1 MNFIRNLRIGT
12 KIYLVS
18 AITALIFI
26 ASLTGFYLDYRDEIY
41 QSTEKKVAA
50 SVETAW
56 AIIDHFS
63 KEAGKRYSEEEAM
76 QLAKSTIKDLR
87 YEGSGYFWINDTQ
100 PKMIMHPTNPK
111 LDGQDLST
119 MKDPDGVKLF
129 VEMVKVSANPAGG
142 IVHYQWNKP
151 GFEDPQPKISFV
163 KKHPKWNWIIGSGA
177 YVDDLQ
183 AMVNKVFYTIITV
196 VGICMFLSIILIYLV
211 TRSITKPMKA
221 TVTMLEEIESGR
233 YQSRLNLNR
242 TDEIGQLGQAM
253 DNLAHNFETII
264 LPMLDQLSKGD
275 LSFSPHPKDDYDSPM
290 VALRTVSDNL
300 NDTMNTIQLSAQQ
313 INSASGQVSD
323 ASQSLSEGATNSAA
337 SLEEISSSLNHL
349 SGQTRHNAENA
360 SQVNSL
366 SSEAKRVA
374 ETGNTRM
381 QQMVASMT
389 EINEASQSINKIIKV
404 IDEIAFQTNLLALN
418 AAVEAAR
425 AGQHGKGFAVVAE
438 EVRNLAVRS
447 AKAASETAELIA
459 SSVGKTEHGTEIAQQ
474 TATSLEEIFAT
485 VSKVSD
491 LAEEIAAASNEQA
504 EGIAQINEGLT
515 QIDQGIQQN
524 TATAE
529 ETAASAEELSS
540 QAEELLNML
549 SKFLLKG
556 HSAPRQAIKTQPVG
570 KHQVMPHPA
579 PERSV
584 AKSYAT
590 EGWNQLG
597 TQPKKPVIALDD
609 SDFGKY

>member
-18 AITALIFI
+18 AFTALIFVAI
-26 ASLTGFYLDYRDEIY
+26 LVAFYFDYRHEIY
-41 QSTEKKVAA
+41 QSTEEKVAA

-56 AIIDHFS
+56 SIIDHFS
-63 KEAGKRYSEEEAM
+63 KEAGNRFSEEEAM
-76 QLAKSTIKDLR
+76 SLAKATIKDLR
-87 YEGSGYFWINDTQ
+87 YEGDGYFWINDTR

-129 VEMVKVSANPAGG
+129 VEMVKVSTNPTGG
-142 IVHYQWNKP
+142 TVHYQWNKP
-151 GFEDPQPKISFV
+151 GFKDPQPKISFV
-163 KKHPKWNWIIGSGA
+163 KKHPKWNWIVGSGV
-177 YVDDLQ
+177 YVDDLETQ
-183 AMVNKVFYTIITV
+183 INKVFFTIFSV
-196 VGICMFLSIILIYLV
+196 LGVCLLLSIGLIYLV

-221 TVTMLEEIESGR
+221 TVSMLEDIEGGR
-233 YQSRLNLNR
+233 YQSRLNLKR
-242 TDEIGQLGQAM
+242 TDEIGQLGRAM
-253 DNLAHNFETII
+253 DNLANNFENTI
-264 LPMLDQLSKGD
+264 LPMLDQLSRGD
-275 LSFSPHPKDDYDSPM
+275 LSFSPIAKDDQDSPM
-290 VALRTVSDNL
+290 IALKTVSDNL
-300 NDTMNTIQLSAQQ
+300 NDTMNTIQSSARQ
-313 INSASGQVSD
+313 INAASGQVSD

-360 SQVNSL
+360 NKVNAL

-374 ETGNTRM
+374 ETGNNRM

-389 EINEASQSINKIIKV
+389 NINDASQNINKIIKV

-459 SSVGKTEHGTEIAQQ
+459 SSVEKAEHGTEIAQQ
-474 TATSLEEIFAT
+474 TATALEEIFT
-485 VSKVSD
+485 IVSKVSD

-504 EGIAQINEGLT
+504 EGIVQINEGLN

-524 TATAE
+524 TATTE

-556 HSAPRQAIKTQPVG
+556 VPTPRQAMTNKPAV
-570 KHQVMPHPA
+570 KHLAMPK
-579 PERSV
+579 RR
-584 AKSYAT
+584 
-590 EGWNQLG
+590 
-597 TQPKKPVIALDD
+597 
-609 SDFGKY
+609 